1 MMKKINEDVFYV
13 GTDDLDIDL
22 FESQYKV
29 PQGISYNSYII
40 ADEKTAVL
48 DTVDGSKGDEWL
60 RNIDE
65 ALSGR
70 TPDYLVVHH
79 LEPDHSA
86 LIAGVMERYPS
97 MKIVAGVKAIAMLPQ
112 FFEGISLEG
121 RTMAMKEGDVL
132 PLGRHSLRF
141 ISAPM
146 VHWPEVMVS
155 FDEYDGAL
163 YSADAF
169 GKFGA
174 LSECGFYMSED
185 RNWTDEARRY
195 YTNIVGKYGAPVQ
208 ALLKK
213 ASGLPVRTIRPL
225 HGPMIDSGIEQATG
239 LYDKWSRYI
248 PETEGILIAH
258 ASMHGGTAAAA
269 LRLAEMLR
277 ERGAEVVVRD
287 LCRSDLS
294 EVVGQ
299 AFRCSRIVLAAS
311 SYDNGIFTPMYN
323 FLHLLQ
329 IKGLCDRKVGIM
341 ENGSWAPCA
350 ARNIRE
356 MLCQMKNMETVEPV
370 VTIRSRLHTSD
381 LPALENLAANIL

>member
-1 MMKKINEDVFYV
+1 MKKINEDILYV

-29 PQGISYNSYII
+29 PQGISYNSYVI

-48 DTVDGSKGDEWL
+48 DTVDGSKGAEWIKNL
-60 RNIDE
+60 EE
-65 ALSGR
+65 ALAGR
-70 TPDYLVVHH
+70 EPDYLVVHH

-86 LIAGVMERYPS
+86 LIAGIMERYPS
-97 MKIVAGVKAIAMLPQ
+97 MKIVTGVKAIAMLPQ

-121 RTMAMKEGDVL
+121 RTVGVKEGDIL

-155 FDEYDGAL
+155 FDEHDGAL

-185 RNWTDEARRY
+185 SNWTDEARRY
-195 YTNIVGKYGAPVQ
+195 YTNIVGKYGAPIQ

-213 ASGLPVRTIRPL
+213 ASALPVRTIRPL
-225 HGPMIDSGIEQATG
+225 HGPMIDSGIEQATE

-329 IKGLCDRKVGIM
+329 IKGLCDRKIGIM

-381 LPALENLAANIL
+381 LPSLENLATNIL

>member
-1 MMKKINEDVFYV
+1 MKKINEDVFYV

-29 PQGISYNSYII
+29 PQGISYNSYVI

-65 ALSGR
+65 ALAGR

-86 LIAGVMERYPS
+86 LIAGAVERYPS

-132 PLGRHSLRF
+132 QLGRHSLRF

-155 FDEYDGAL
+155 FDEHDGAL

-185 RNWTDEARRY
+185 SNWTDEARRY

-213 ASGLPVRTIRPL
+213 ASALPVRTIRPL
-225 HGPMIDSGIEQATG
+225 HGPMIDSGIEQATE

-311 SYDNGIFTPMYN
+311 SYDNGIFTPMYS

-329 IKGLCDRKVGIM
+329 IKGLCDRKIGIM

-381 LPALENLAANIL
+381 LPSLENLATNIL

>member
-1 MMKKINEDVFYV
+1 MKKINEDVFYV
-13 GTDDLDIDL
+13 GTDNLDIDL

-65 ALSGR
+65 ALSGC

-121 RTMAMKEGDVL
+121 RTIAMKEGDVL

-174 LSECGFYMSED
+174 LSECGFHMSED

-225 HGPMIDSGIEQATG
+225 HGPVIDSGIEQATE